1 MDLFVATKVFRAHRI
16 FAYAAAL
23 VGPLAAYLLREALSG
38 PLTGLPFLTFF
49 PPILIAAFLGGW
61 APGLLAAALSGTL
74 AHLFFMDAHMS
85 AADEP
90 PSHVLG
96 LVFFGL
102 VAVTMIA
109 LVSELRRF
117 NDDLEA
123 RVGARTREL
132 AAANVALL
140 EEIRTREASEAL
152 VRQTQKIEAIGQ
164 LTGGIAH
171 DFNNMLAVVIGN
183 LDIAARRLGQ
193 GGDALR
199 FVRNARDGAEKSAA
213 LTRRLLAFS
222 RRQPL
227 SPTIIDLNELIAGMG
242 ELLRLSVG
250 PKVELVVRPGAQVWP
265 VLADPAELEN
275 AVVNLAVN
283 ARDAMPDGGRLTI
296 ETFNGEAPEP
306 APAGEDASASYAVI
320 AVADTGEGMTEDVA
334 ARAFEPFFTTKEIGK
349 GSGLGLSQ
357 VYGFVKQSGGN
368 VRIASRPGEG
378 TRVEMR
384 LPRGATAAKAPGGRD
399 CVPSGPG
406 GGGETILVV
415 EDDDGVRGA
424 TIALLRDLGYGVREA
439 ASGPEALAVLD
450 EADDVS
456 LLFTDVVMPG
466 MSGRELAE
474 LAARRRPGLKV
485 LYTTGFTRGVLAEG
499 DNEPK
504 VDLIMKPFAL
514 DQLARKVRGALDR

>member
-1 MDLFVATKVFRAHRI
+1 MDLFVATKVLRAHRI

-85 AADEP
+85 AADGP

-123 RVGARTREL
+123 RVAARTREL
-132 AAANVALL
+132 AAANIALL
-140 EEIRTREASEAL
+140 EEIRTREASEAR
-152 VRQTQKIEAIGQ
+152 VRQTQRIEAIGQ

-183 LDIAARRLGQ
+183 LDIAARRLEQ

-199 FVRNARDGAEKSAA
+199 FVRNAREGAEKSAA

-296 ETFNGEAPEP
+296 ETFNGDAPEP
-306 APAGEDASASYAVI
+306 AGEEASASYAVI
-320 AVADTGEGMTEDVA
+320 AVADTGEGMTEEVA

-357 VYGFVKQSGGN
+357 VYGFVKQSGGA
-368 VRIASRPGEG
+368 VRIASRRGEG
-378 TRVEMR
+378 TRVEML
-384 LPRGATAAKAPGGRD
+384 LPRGATAAKAPSGREG
-399 CVPSGPG
+399 VPSGPG

-450 EADDVS
+450 GADDVS

-474 LAARRRPGLKV
+474 QAARRRPGLKV

-499 DNEPK
+499 DDEPK